1 MKKKGTCKIRKNK
14 RATQRRKNRSY
25 KRMKGGMFKKIA
37 GSMTAV
43 KLMLDENATRVI
55 SESLPILGFSRPD
68 VMPTD
73 DKLSEFQHA
82 CDEFI
87 KMMQNEEKF
96 STFYVSNINSINDMF
111 ELLMPAEFTHV
122 RMYRDNI
129 IELFK
134 QGRIPNTVPQIKT
147 DLNKYVRESMTSHAN
162 PKKFNLLAFALFIMK
177 IQKLNIFP
185 YPLPPASQEIIGD
198 INTRFTGILQHE
210 WKGLYSPPLVTMQV
224 LWERMYNSLFYKNA
238 ISLLNDECKKY
249 IITLCG
255 VKSEPEPSNS
265 ILLQALL
272 YYEMLPTGDN
282 FRKIYDKYKAG
293 TASAEEI
300 RQLTIALIL
309 IVTNLK
315 YPNS

>member
-1 MKKKGTCKIRKNK
+1 MKKKGTRKIRKNK
-14 RATQRRKNRSY
+14 RTTQRRKNRSY
-25 KRMKGGMFKKIA
+25 KRMKGGMFKRIA
-37 GSMTAV
+37 DSMTAV
-43 KLMLDENATRVI
+43 KLMLDVHATTVI

-73 DKLSEFQHA
+73 DKLIEFRDA
-82 CDEFI
+82 CAEFI

-96 STFYVSNINSINDMF
+96 STFYVSNINSINPMF
-111 ELLMPAEFTHV
+111 ELLMPAKFTRV
-122 RMYRDNI
+122 ARYDSNI

-134 QGRIPNTVPQIKT
+134 QGTIPNTVQQIET
-147 DLNKYVRESMTSHAN
+147 ALNKYVGESKTSHAN

-185 YPLPPASQEIIGD
+185 YPLPPASQEIIDD
-198 INTRFTGILQHE
+198 INAQFTGILQHD
-210 WKGLYSPPLVTMQV
+210 WKGLYSSPLVTMQV
-224 LWERMYNSLFYKNA
+224 LWERMYNSLFYNNDIA
-238 ISLLNDECKKY
+238 LLNDECKNY
-249 IITLCG
+249 IIRLCE
-255 VKSEPEPSNS
+255 VESKPSNS

-282 FRKIYDKYKAG
+282 FRKIYDKYKAR

-309 IVTNLK
+309 IVTNFK
-315 YPNS
+315 YPKSQ